1 MVEMTDVSFNSITIY
16 DLESLGSVG
25 LDELKFGVIG
35 FDRST
40 LVDAYNT
47 TEAQLAGLDPK
58 RVVGAPLFEAVAPCM
73 NNFLVA
79 QRFED
84 EPELDTTL
92 PYVLTLRMRPTRVR
106 LRLLAT
112 QSTIRRYILIER

>member
-35 FDRST
+35 FDRSR

-58 RVVGAPLFEAVAPCM
+58 RVVGGDCQEF
-73 NNFLVA
+73 
-79 QRFED
+79 
-84 EPELDTTL
+84 
-92 PYVLTLRMRPTRVR
+92 RVW
-106 LRLLAT
+106 AGPV
-112 QSTIRRYILIER
+112 EHC